1 MHSRWRSVENECGAE
16 HLVRMSPRE
25 TGSPGSVHL
34 VGAGPGDPG
43 LLTVR
48 GRELLAA
55 CDAVVYDALV
65 NPLLLAGDAI
75 PSGAE
80 RHFVGKR
87 GGEASV
93 SQRDITALLVRLAQ
107 RGLRVVR
114 LKGGDPFVF
123 GRGSEEAEALACA
136 GVPFEIVPGITAG
149 IAAPAYA
156 GIPVT
161 HRGLASSVTFVTGH
175 EDPSKDDSDTPWDAL
190 AKTGGTLVL
199 YMAVS
204 RLEGIVQALLEG
216 GRAPSTPAA
225 MIEWGTHAA
234 QRTITATLGTLPECA
249 RRHAVRAP
257 CITVI
262 GDVVSL
268 RDRIRWF
275 DIRPL
280 FGRRVLVTRA
290 RAQASE
296 LSARLRALG
305 AEIIEAPAIRI
316 EPLDPVPVQR
326 ALRALGKYQWA
337 LFTSANAVELAG
349 RELHALGLDARAFA
363 GVKLAAVGPATAD
376 ALRALGLLA
385 DVVPQRFVADA
396 MVEALRE
403 RADVRD
409 MRVLYLRAEGARDAL
424 ADGLR
429 ALGARVDDVAV
440 YRSVPDTDGERVTRE
455 ALEQGVDLVTF
466 TSASTVRN
474 FVSAVGASSAARVRA
489 VTIGPITSA
498 AASALGINVAVEA
511 RAATLDALVD
521 AALEAL
527 A

>member
-1 MHSRWRSVENECGAE
+1 
-16 HLVRMSPRE
+16 MSSRE
-25 TGSPGSVHL
+25 TGTPGIVHL

-43 LLTVR
+43 LFTVR
-48 GRELLAA
+48 GRELLGA

-75 PSGAE
+75 RSDAE

-87 GGEASV
+87 GGEPSV
-93 SQRDITALLVRLAQ
+93 QQVEISALLVRLAQ

-136 GVPFEIVPGITAG
+136 GVPFEIVPGVTAG

-175 EDPSKDDSDTPWDAL
+175 EDPAKDSSDTDWSAL

-199 YMAVS
+199 YMGVS
-204 RLEGIVQALLEG
+204 RLEGIVRALLDG
-216 GRAPSTPAA
+216 GRASGTPAA
-225 MIEWGTHAA
+225 MIEWGTHAG

-249 RRHAVRAP
+249 RREAVRAP

-262 GDVVSL
+262 GEVVSL
-268 RDRIRWF
+268 RERIRWF
-275 DIRPL
+275 DARPL

-296 LSARLRALG
+296 LAARLRALG
-305 AEIIEAPAIRI
+305 ADVTEAPAIRI
-316 EPLDPVPVQR
+316 EPLDPAPLQR
-326 ALRALGKYQWA
+326 ALRSLGEYQWA
-337 LFTSANAVELAG
+337 LFTSANAVQLAG
-349 RELHALGLDARAFA
+349 RELRALGLDARAFA
-363 GVKLAAVGPATAD
+363 GVKLAVVGPATAD
-376 ALRALGLLA
+376 ALCALGLSA
-385 DVVPQRFVADA
+385 DVVPRRFVADA
-396 MVEALRE
+396 MVDALRE
-403 RADVRD
+403 RADVRGA
-409 MRVLYLRAEGARDAL
+409 RVLYLRAEGARDAP

-429 ALGARVDDVAV
+429 ALGAAVDDVAV
-440 YRSVPDTDGERVTRE
+440 YRSVPDADGDTAARG
-455 ALEQGVDLVTF
+455 ALEHGVDLATF

-474 FVSAVGASSAARVRA
+474 FVSAVGASAAASTRA
-489 VTIGPITSA
+489 VTIGPLTSDA
-498 AASALGINVAVEA
+498 ARALGLSVAVEA

-521 AALEAL
+521 AVLEAL